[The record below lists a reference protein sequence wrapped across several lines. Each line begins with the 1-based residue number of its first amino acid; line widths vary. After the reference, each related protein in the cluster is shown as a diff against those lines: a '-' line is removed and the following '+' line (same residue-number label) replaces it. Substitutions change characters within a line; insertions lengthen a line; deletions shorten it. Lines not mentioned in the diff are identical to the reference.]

1 MAAHLIRSEHELV
14 EVFRCVPPAAQRSIC
29 SSSQHRIAF
38 HHPAYESTRLFEI
51 AAFDSESGG
60 FHHGTALLLC
70 GIVADCAWDGWL
82 SENKTGDRLDLEFDA
97 VLRGSDYYFH
107 IPPPAS
113 HATQD
118 ACSAPY
124 KWAIVL
130 NFDHWP
136 FPHLKPPQGWSFGT
150 SSDLP
155 SFVSNPSVSSM
166 SQAIRDRD
174 VTCRLSGY
182 EDGIERAHLCPRSA
196 IEWFN
201 NQEMDRYNINQSL
214 SGASSVD
221 DLANAVALRE
231 DVHTALDKGAFIFT
245 RKKKSW
251 VPHFLIPTR
260 NLGPSYH
267 NSVVDMPPVVSEAF
281 ILTNVAKAIFSR
293 LPNFLTRGEKRLV
306 KVRRDC
312 NHKVEE
318 FDGQELR
325 RLLGLSDRG
334 RSNSPRKRQREGD
347 PSGELI
353 NDGTSKRLR
362 LHSTPRMEIL
372 ETPALSASGSTPVDS
387 HMESLKHTQT
397 GDTHIEH
404 LRRQALKEQRD
415 LHRPLACCDYDA
427 AEVAVKDA
435 SCGPKEFGGSYLCFQ
450 CLGAE
455 IQPTGVT

>member
-1 MAAHLIRSEHELV
+1 MAANLLRPEHELV
-14 EVFRCVPPAAQRSIC
+14 RVFGCIHPAAQRPIC

-51 AAFDSESGG
+51 AAFDSEYGG

-70 GIVADCAWDGWL
+70 GIVADSAWDGWL
-82 SENKTGDRLDLEFDA
+82 SENKTGDRLDLDFDA
-97 VLRGSDYYFH
+97 VLTGSDYFFH
-107 IPPPAS
+107 VPPPAS
-113 HATQD
+113 NAAQET
-118 ACSAPY
+118 CPAPY
-124 KWAIVL
+124 KWPVVL
-130 NFDHWP
+130 NFEHWC
-136 FPHLKPPQGWSFGT
+136 FPHLKPPPGWSFGT

-231 DVHTALDKGAFIFT
+231 DVHTSLDKGTFIFT
-245 RKKKSW
+245 RKRKSW

-267 NSVVDMPPVVSEAF
+267 NSVVDMPPVVNEAF
-281 ILTNVAKAIFSR
+281 ILTNVAQAIFSR

-306 KVRRDC
+306 KVRSDY
-312 NHKVEE
+312 NHKIEE
-318 FDGQELR
+318 LDGQELR
-325 RLLGLSDRG
+325 SMLGLSDRG
-334 RSNSPRKRQREGD
+334 RSNSPRKRQRKVDLSGD
-347 PSGELI
+347 VI
-353 NDGTSKRLR
+353 NGRTSKRPR
-362 LHSTPRMEIL
+362 LHSTHLAEML
-372 ETPALSASGSTPVDS
+372 ETPVLSASGSTLANS
-387 HMESLKHTQT
+387 HIEPLKHTPT
-397 GDTHIEH
+397 EYTDIEH
-404 LRRQALKEQRD
+404 LRRHALKEQRD
-415 LHRPLACCDYDA
+415 LHRALACCDYDA
-427 AEVAVKDA
+427 AEIAIQDG
-435 SCGPKEFGGSYLCFQ
+435 SCGSKQFGGGFLCLQ

-455 IQPTGVT
+455 IQDTGVT